1 MNFVE
6 GWLRRNEDNVVTL
19 SRMMGIEVKS
29 LMAFII
35 GDISVSS
42 QRYSTRLA
50 KELTVNKTV

>member
-1 MNFVE
+1 
-6 GWLRRNEDNVVTL
+6 
-19 SRMMGIEVKS
+19 MMGIEVKS